1 MIVDLRLCPCGSG
14 LRLARCC
21 GMDFSVVPPAA
32 ASGPLV
38 PTIQRAAERQ
48 AQGAVEDAEKLC
60 LEVLELAPA
69 QIDALSLLYQIRQAA
84 GSENAAQTLL
94 RRIVQLHPNTLWAT
108 HALTSVLFGKG
119 AIAEAEIHAR
129 NAVRI
134 APENPQ
140 SHNLLGMILTEANR
154 PQIGEYH
161 YRKVIE
167 LTRARDPIL
176 LANLAWNLRNQ
187 GRMAE
192 SRQLYEES
200 SAAAP
205 EILQTWLG
213 WARLEEADR
222 NIERAA
228 ELLDRAERLMPGNPS
243 IALSRAVLSGRAGSY
258 SQALAILD
266 AMSPPPS
273 DGGDAMSPPPSDG
286 GDATAPPH
294 DGAGLGANEL
304 LEKGRLLDRI
314 GRYDEAFA
322 AFAEGKRLC
331 REVTGLSYLEAHAQ
345 QQAARLKGFFT
356 ETRLA
361 ILPRARQRED
371 MAQPIFIL
379 GFPRSGTTLVEQ
391 TLSAH
396 PRICAGDELPFVNEI
411 TDAMVR
417 VLNSPLTYPE
427 ALAELWMGDRRHGL
441 DELRDYYLERV
452 RQLGIVEPGAAWFTD
467 KMPLNETHLGL
478 IALLFPRS
486 PMIHVLRH
494 PLDIVLSTFSNHLTH
509 GFYCSYALETA
520 ARHFALTMELVE
532 HYRAQMTLRYLPIRY
547 EDIVDDQEAA
557 TRRMLD
563 FIGEPF
569 DERCLAFHENRR
581 YARTASYAQVTEK
594 LYDRSRYRYR
604 HYLKQLEPALALL
617 EPVISRL
624 GYPID

>member
-1 MIVDLRLCPCGSG
+1 MMVDQRLCACGSG
-14 LRLARCC
+14 LRLVRCC
-21 GMDFSVVPPAA
+21 QMDFSLVPPGA
-32 ASGPLV
+32 ASAPLL
-38 PTIQRAAERQ
+38 PIAQRAAEQ
-48 AQGAVEDAEKLC
+48 HAQGAVEEAEKLC
-60 LEVLELAPA
+60 LEVLELAPG
-69 QIDALSLLYQIRQAA
+69 QLDALSVLYRIRRAA
-84 GSENAAQTLL
+84 GQENAAHVLS

-108 HALTSVLFGKG
+108 QELTLVHLGKG
-119 AIAEAEIHAR
+119 AIAEAEVQAR

-134 APENPQ
+134 APQNPQ
-140 SHNLLGMILTEANR
+140 SHNLLGMVMTEANR
-154 PQIGEYH
+154 PQVGEYH

-167 LTRARDPIL
+167 LSGARDPIL

-205 EILQTWLG
+205 EVLQTWLG

-222 NIERAA
+222 NVERAA
-228 ELLDRAERLMPGNPS
+228 ELLDRAEKVAPGNPS
-243 IALSRAVLSGRAGSY
+243 VMLSRAVLYGRSGSY

-266 AMSPPPS
+266 VMAPS
-273 DGGDAMSPPPSDG
+273 KN
-286 GDATAPPH
+286 
-294 DGAGLGANEL
+294 GAGLGANEL

-314 GRYDEAFA
+314 GRYDEAFE

-331 REVTGLSYLEAHAQ
+331 REVTGLNYMEDQAQ
-345 QQAARLKGFFT
+345 QLTARLKGFFT
-356 ETRLA
+356 ESRIA
-361 ILPRARQRED
+361 ILPRARPRD
-371 MAQPIFIL
+371 DIAQPIFIL

-411 TDAMVR
+411 THAMVR
-417 VLNSPLTYPE
+417 LLNSPLSYPE
-427 ALAELWMGDRRHGL
+427 ALAELWMGDRYRGL

-478 IALLFPRS
+478 IALMFPRA
-486 PMIHVLRH
+486 PIIHVLRH
-494 PLDIVLSTFSNHLTH
+494 PLDVVLSTFSNHLTH
-509 GFYCSYALETA
+509 GFYCAYALETA
-520 ARHFALTMELVE
+520 ARHFALTMGLVE

-547 EDIVDDQEAA
+547 EDIVDNQEDAVH
-557 TRRMLD
+557 RMLD

-569 DERCLAFHENRR
+569 DKRCLAFHENRR
-581 YARTASYAQVTEK
+581 YARTASYAQVTEQ

-604 HYLKQLEPALALL
+604 HYLKQLEPAVTILD
-617 EPVISRL
+617 PVINRL
-624 GYPID
+624 GYPLG

>member
-1 MIVDLRLCPCGSG
+1 MIVDQRLCACGSG
-14 LRLARCC
+14 LRLVRCC
-21 GMDFSVVPPAA
+21 QMDFSVVPPSE
-32 ASGPLV
+32 ASGPLAPMV
-38 PTIQRAAERQ
+38 QRAVERHG
-48 AQGAVEDAEKLC
+48 QGAVEEAERLC
-60 LEVLELAPA
+60 LEVLELAPG
-69 QIDALSLLYQIRQAA
+69 QLDALSLLYRIRKAGGKEEAA
-84 GSENAAQTLL
+84 NALV

-108 HALTSVLFGKG
+108 HDLTLALFGKG
-119 AIAEAEIHAR
+119 AIAEAEVHAR

-134 APENPQ
+134 APQNPQ
-140 SHNLLGMILTEANR
+140 SHNLMGMIMTEANR

-167 LTRARDPIL
+167 LSRMRDPIV

-200 SAAAP
+200 SAQSP
-205 EILQTWLG
+205 DVLQTWLG

-222 NIERAA
+222 NLERAA
-228 ELLDRAERLMPGNPS
+228 ELLDRAERLVPKNPS
-243 IALSRAVLSGRAGSY
+243 VMLSRAVLCGRTGSY

-266 AMSPPPS
+266 AM
-273 DGGDAMSPPPSDG
+273 
-286 GDATAPPH
+286 ATPANGEVP
-294 DGAGLGANEL
+294 GLGANEL

-314 GRYDEAFA
+314 GRFDEAFA

-331 REVTGLSYLEAHAQ
+331 REVTGLNYLEEQAQ
-345 QQAARLKGFFT
+345 QLATRLKAFFT

-361 ILPRARQRED
+361 ILPRAGLRED
-371 MAQPIFIL
+371 TAQPIFIL

-411 TDAMVR
+411 TQAMMR
-417 VLNSPLTYPE
+417 VLNSPLSYPE

-441 DELRDYYLERV
+441 DELRDYYIERV
-452 RQLGIVEPGAAWFTD
+452 RQLDIVEGGAVWFTD

-478 IALLFPRS
+478 IALMFPHS

-494 PLDIVLSTFSNHLTH
+494 PLDVVLSTFSNHLTH

-520 ARHFALTMELVE
+520 ARHYALSMDLVE
-532 HYRAQMTLRYLPIRY
+532 HYRGQMTLRYLPIRY
-547 EDIVDDQEAA
+547 EDIVDDQESAV
-557 TRRMLD
+557 RRILD

-569 DERCLAFHENRR
+569 DARCLAFHENRR
-581 YARTASYAQVTEK
+581 YARTASYVQVTEQ
-594 LYDRSRYRYR
+594 LYDRSRFRYR
-604 HYLKQLEPALALL
+604 HYRKQLEPAIAIL
-617 EPVISRL
+617 EPTIKRL
-624 GYPID
+624 GYPLD

>member
-1 MIVDLRLCPCGSG
+1 MIVDQRLCACGSG
-14 LRLARCC
+14 LRLVRCC
-21 GMDFSVVPPAA
+21 GMDFSMVPPSA
-32 ASGPLV
+32 ASGPLL
-38 PTIQRAAERQ
+38 PIIQRAAERH
-48 AQGAVEDAEKLC
+48 AQGAAEEAERGC
-60 LEVLELAPA
+60 LEVLELAPG
-69 QIDALSLLYQIRQAA
+69 QLEALSLLYQIRKAA
-84 GSENAAQTLL
+84 GRGNAANTLL
-94 RRIVQLHPNTLWAT
+94 QRIVRVHPNTLWAT
-108 HALTSVLFGKG
+108 HELTLALFGKG

-134 APENPQ
+134 APQNPQ
-140 SHNLLGMILTEANR
+140 SHNLMGMIMTEANR

-167 LTRARDPIL
+167 LSRGRDPIL

-200 SAAAP
+200 CAQAP
-205 EILQTWLG
+205 EILQTLLG

-222 NIERAA
+222 NVERAA
-228 ELLDRAERLMPGNPS
+228 ELLDRAERLAPGNPS
-243 IALSRAVLSGRAGSY
+243 IMLTRAVLSGRSGSY

-266 AMSPPPS
+266 AM
-273 DGGDAMSPPPSDG
+273 
-286 GDATAPPH
+286 APPESS
-294 DGAGLGANEL
+294 AGLGANEL

-331 REVTGLSYLEAHAQ
+331 REVTGLNYLEEQAQ

-361 ILPRARQRED
+361 ILPRARLRD
-371 MAQPIFIL
+371 DTAQPIFIL

-411 TDAMVR
+411 TQAMMR
-417 VLNSPLTYPE
+417 VLNSPLSYPE
-427 ALAELWMGDRRHGL
+427 ALAELWMGDRREGL

-452 RQLGIVEPGAAWFTD
+452 RQLDIVEGGAAWFTD

-478 IALLFPRS
+478 IALMFPRS
-486 PMIHVLRH
+486 PIIHVLRH
-494 PLDIVLSTFSNHLTH
+494 PLDVVLSTFSNHLTH

-520 ARHFALTMELVE
+520 ARHYALTIELVE
-532 HYRAQMTLRYLPIRY
+532 HYRAQMTLHYLPIRY
-547 EDIVDDQEAA
+547 EDIVDNQEEAV
-557 TRRMLD
+557 RRILD

-569 DERCLAFHENRR
+569 DKSCLAFHENRR
-581 YARTASYAQVTEK
+581 YARTASYAQVTEQ

-604 HYLKQLEPALALL
+604 HYLKQLEPATAIL
-617 EPVISRL
+617 EPIIKRL
-624 GYPID
+624 GYPVE

>member
-1 MIVDLRLCPCGSG
+1 MLIDQRLCPCGSG
-14 LRLARCC
+14 LRLVRCC
-21 GMDFSVVPPAA
+21 QMDFSVVPPAQ
-32 ASGPLV
+32 ASGPLLPIV
-38 PTIQRAAERQ
+38 QRAVERQ
-48 AQGAVEDAEKLC
+48 AQGAGEEAEKLC
-60 LEVLELAPA
+60 LEVLELAPG
-69 QIDALSLLYQIRQAA
+69 QLEALSLLYRIRKA
-84 GSENAAQTLL
+84 GGADNAAQVLL

-108 HALTSVLFGKG
+108 HELILLLFNKG

-140 SHNLLGMILTEANR
+140 SHNLMGMIMTEANR

-161 YRKVIE
+161 YRRVLE
-167 LTRARDPIL
+167 LTRGRDPIL
-176 LANLAWNLRNQ
+176 LANLAWNLKNQ

-192 SRQLYEES
+192 ARQLYEES

-205 EILQTWLG
+205 NVLQTWLG

-222 NIERAA
+222 DVERAA
-228 ELLDRAERLMPGNPS
+228 QLLDRAEQLMPGNAS
-243 IALSRAVLSGRAGSY
+243 IALSRAVLHGRTGSH
-258 SQALAILD
+258 SQALAVLD
-266 AMSPPPS
+266 AM
-273 DGGDAMSPPPSDG
+273 A
-286 GDATAPPH
+286 APQN
-294 DGAGLGANEL
+294 GAGLGANEL

-331 REVTGLSYLEAHAQ
+331 REVTGLNYLEEHARQ
-345 QQAARLKGFFT
+345 LAQRLKGFFT

-361 ILPRARQRED
+361 ILPRAEPPQD
-371 MAQPIFIL
+371 GAQPIFIL

-411 TDAMVR
+411 ADAMMR

-452 RQLGIVEPGAAWFTD
+452 RQLGIVEAGAAWFTD
-467 KMPLNETHLGL
+467 KMPLNEMHLGL
-478 IALLFPRS
+478 IALMFPRS
-486 PMIHVLRH
+486 PLIHVLRH
-494 PLDIVLSTFSNHLTH
+494 PLDVVLSTFSNHLTH

-520 ARHFALTMELVE
+520 ARHYALTMELVE
-532 HYRAQMTLRYLPIRY
+532 HYRGQMTLHYLPIRY
-547 EDIVDDQEAA
+547 EDIVDDQEGA
-557 TRRMLD
+557 TRRILE

-581 YARTASYAQVTEK
+581 YARTASYAQVTER

-604 HYLKQLEPALALL
+604 HYLKQLAPAAAIL
-617 EPVISRL
+617 EPLINRL
-624 GYPID
+624 GYPLD

>member
-1 MIVDLRLCPCGSG
+1 
-14 LRLARCC
+14 
-21 GMDFSVVPPAA
+21 
-32 ASGPLV
+32 
-38 PTIQRAAERQ
+38 
-48 AQGAVEDAEKLC
+48 
-60 LEVLELAPA
+60 
-69 QIDALSLLYQIRQAA
+69 
-84 GSENAAQTLL
+84 
-94 RRIVQLHPNTLWAT
+94 LWAT
-108 HALTSVLFGKG
+108 HELILVLFNRG
-119 AIAEAEIHAR
+119 AIAEAEVHAR

-140 SHNLLGMILTEANR
+140 SHNLMGMIMTEANR

-167 LTRARDPIL
+167 LAKNRDPIVV
-176 LANLAWNLRNQ
+176 ANLAWNLKNQ

-192 SRQLYEES
+192 ARELYVES

-205 EILQTWLG
+205 DVVQTWLG
-213 WARLEEADR
+213 WARTEEADR
-222 NIERAA
+222 DFVRAA
-228 ELLDRAERLMPGNPS
+228 EMLDRAERLAPGNPS
-243 IALSRAVLSGRAGSY
+243 IMLSRAVLCGRTGAY

-266 AMSPPPS
+266 AMAPAQR
-273 DGGDAMSPPPSDG
+273 GAGEAM
-286 GDATAPPH
+286 APAQRGAGEAIAPAQR
-294 DGAGLGANEL
+294 GAGLGANEL

-314 GRYDEAFA
+314 GRYDEAFE

-331 REVTGLSYLEAHAQ
+331 REVTGLNYMEEHAQ

-361 ILPRARQRED
+361 ILPRARPRED
-371 MAQPIFIL
+371 TAQPIFVL

-411 TDAMVR
+411 PDAMVR

-452 RQLGIVEPGAAWFTD
+452 RQLGIVEGGAAWFTD

-494 PLDIVLSTFSNHLTH
+494 PLDVVLSTFSNHLTH

-520 ARHFALTMELVE
+520 ARHYALTMELVE
-532 HYRAQMTLRYLPIRY
+532 HYRAQMMLRYLPIRY
-547 EDIVDDQEAA
+547 EDIVDDQEVAV
-557 TRRMLD
+557 RRMLD

-569 DERCLAFHENRR
+569 DDACLAFHENRR
-581 YARTASYAQVTEK
+581 YARTASYAQVTEQ

-604 HYLKQLEPALALL
+604 HYLKELEPALAIL
-617 EPVISRL
+617 EPVIKRL
-624 GYPID
+624 GYPLD

>member
-1 MIVDLRLCPCGSG
+1 MIVDQRLCACGSG
-14 LRLARCC
+14 LRLTRCC
-21 GMDFSVVPPAA
+21 QMDFSVVPPAA
-32 ASGPLV
+32 ASRPLLSLV
-38 PTIQRAAERQ
+38 QRAAERH
-48 AQGAVEDAEKLC
+48 AQGAVEEAESVC
-60 LEVLELAPA
+60 LEVLELAPG
-69 QIDALSLLYQIRQAA
+69 QIEALSLLYRIRKAA
-84 GSENAAQTLL
+84 GQDNAAHTLL

-108 HALTSVLFGKG
+108 HELAVMLFNRG

-140 SHNLLGMILTEANR
+140 SHNLMGMIMTEVNR

-176 LANLAWNLRNQ
+176 LANLAWNLKNQ
-187 GRMAE
+187 GRMTEA
-192 SRQLYEES
+192 RQLYEES
-200 SAAAP
+200 SNAAP
-205 EILQTWLG
+205 EVVLTWLG

-222 NIERAA
+222 NVERAA
-228 ELLDRAERLMPGNPS
+228 ELLDRAERLAPANAS
-243 IALSRAVLSGRAGSY
+243 IMLSRAVLCGRAGSY

-266 AMSPPPS
+266 AMAPPRSDAGEAMAPPPS
-273 DGGDAMSPPPSDG
+273 GAGEAVAPPPS
-286 GDATAPPH
+286 
-294 DGAGLGANEL
+294 GAGLGANEL

-331 REVTGLSYLEAHAQ
+331 REVTGLNYLAEHAQ
-345 QQAARLKGFFT
+345 QLAARLRGFFT

-361 ILPRARQRED
+361 ILPRAQSRD
-371 MAQPIFIL
+371 DTAQPIFIL

-391 TLSAH
+391 ALSAH

-411 TDAMVR
+411 TDAMMR
-417 VLNSPLTYPE
+417 VLNSPLSYPE

-452 RQLGIVEPGAAWFTD
+452 RQLAIVEPGAAWFTD

-478 IALLFPRS
+478 IALMFPRS

-494 PLDIVLSTFSNHLTH
+494 PLDVVLSTFSNHLTH

-532 HYRAQMTLRYLPIRY
+532 HYRGQMTLRYLPIRY

-581 YARTASYAQVTEK
+581 YARTASYAQVTEQ

-604 HYLKQLEPALALL
+604 HYLKELAPAIAIL
-617 EPVISRL
+617 EPVITRL
-624 GYPID
+624 GYPLD

>member
-1 MIVDLRLCPCGSG
+1 MIVDQRLCGCGSG
-14 LRLARCC
+14 LRLVRCC
-21 GMDFSVVPPAA
+21 QMDFSVVPPPA
-32 ASGPLV
+32 ASGPLLPMV
-38 PTIQRAAERQ
+38 QRAAERH
-48 AQGAVEDAEKLC
+48 AQGAVEEAEKGC
-60 LEVLELAPA
+60 LEVLELAPG
-69 QIDALSLLYQIRQAA
+69 QLEALSLLYQIRKA
-84 GSENAAQTLL
+84 GGQENAAHTLL

-108 HALTSVLFGKG
+108 HELTLVLFSKG
-119 AIAEAEIHAR
+119 DIAEAEIHAR

-134 APENPQ
+134 APQSPQ
-140 SHNLLGMILTEANR
+140 SHNLLGMIMTEANR

-167 LTRARDPIL
+167 LSRARDPIL

-192 SRQLYEES
+192 SRRLYEES
-200 SAAAP
+200 TAQAP
-205 EILQTWLG
+205 EVLQTLLG

-222 NIERAA
+222 NVERAA
-228 ELLDRAERLMPGNPS
+228 ELLDRAERLAPGNPS
-243 IALSRAVLSGRAGSY
+243 IMLTRAVLCGRSGSY

-266 AMSPPPS
+266 AMVAPRS
-273 DGGDAMSPPPSDG
+273 GA
-286 GDATAPPH
+286 GDATAPPN
-294 DGAGLGANEL
+294 GSAGLGANEL
-304 LEKGRLLDRI
+304 LEKGRLLDRL

-331 REVTGLSYLEAHAQ
+331 REVTGLNYMEDQAQ
-345 QQAARLKGFFT
+345 QLAARLKGFFT

-361 ILPRARQRED
+361 ILPRARLREGT
-371 MAQPIFIL
+371 AQPIFIL

-417 VLNSPLTYPE
+417 VLNSPLAYPE

-452 RQLGIVEPGAAWFTD
+452 RQQDIVEEGACWFTD

-478 IALLFPRS
+478 IALMFPRS

-494 PLDIVLSTFSNHLTH
+494 PLDIVLSTFSNYLTH

-520 ARHFALTMELVE
+520 ARHYALTMELVE
-532 HYRAQMTLRYLPIRY
+532 HYRGQMTLRYVPIRY
-547 EDIVDDQEAA
+547 EDIVDDQEGA

-563 FIGEPF
+563 FIGEKF

-604 HYLKQLEPALALL
+604 HYLKQLEPAVAIL
-617 EPVISRL
+617 EPVINRL
-624 GYPID
+624 GYPLD

>member
-1 MIVDLRLCPCGSG
+1 MIVDQRLCGCGSG
-14 LRLARCC
+14 LRLVRCC
-21 GMDFSVVPPAA
+21 GMDFSMVPPSA
-32 ASGPLV
+32 ASGPLLPIV
-38 PTIQRAAERQ
+38 QRAAERH
-48 AQGAVEDAEKLC
+48 AQGAVEEAEQRC
-60 LEVLELAPA
+60 LEVLELAPG
-69 QIDALSLLYQIRQAA
+69 QLEALSLLYQIRKA
-84 GSENAAQTLL
+84 GGRENAAHTLL

-108 HALTSVLFGKG
+108 HELTLVLFSKG
-119 AIAEAEIHAR
+119 DIAEAEIHAR

-134 APENPQ
+134 APQNPQ
-140 SHNLLGMILTEANR
+140 SHNLMGMIMTEANR

-161 YRKVIE
+161 YHKVIE
-167 LTRARDPIL
+167 LSRMRDPIL

-200 SAAAP
+200 TGQAP
-205 EILQTWLG
+205 EILQTLLG

-222 NIERAA
+222 NVERAA
-228 ELLDRAERLMPGNPS
+228 ELLDRAERLAPGNPS
-243 IALSRAVLSGRAGSY
+243 IMLTRAVLSGRSGSY

-266 AMSPPPS
+266 AMVAPRS
-273 DGGDAMSPPPSDG
+273 GAGDAAAPADG
-286 GDATAPPH
+286 S
-294 DGAGLGANEL
+294 AGLGANEL
-304 LEKGRLLDRI
+304 LEKGRLLDRL

-331 REVTGLSYLEAHAQ
+331 REVTGLNYLEDQAQ
-345 QQAARLKGFFT
+345 QLAARLKGFFT

-361 ILPRARQRED
+361 ILPRAQLREGT
-371 MAQPIFIL
+371 AQPIFIL

-411 TDAMVR
+411 THAMMR

-427 ALAELWMGDRRHGL
+427 ALAELWMGDRREGL

-452 RQLGIVEPGAAWFTD
+452 RQLDIVEEGTVWFTD

-478 IALLFPRS
+478 IALMFPRS
-486 PMIHVLRH
+486 PIIHVVRH
-494 PLDIVLSTFSNHLTH
+494 PLDVVLSTFSNHLTH

-520 ARHFALTMELVE
+520 ARHYALTMELVE
-532 HYRAQMTLRYLPIRY
+532 HYRAQMTLHYLPIRY
-547 EDIVDDQEAA
+547 EDIVDDQESAI
-557 TRRMLD
+557 RRGLD

-569 DERCLAFHENRR
+569 DDACLAFHENRR
-581 YARTASYAQVTEK
+581 YARTASYAQVTEQ

-604 HYLKQLEPALALL
+604 HYLKQLEPAIAIL
-617 EPVISRL
+617 EPVINRL
-624 GYPID
+624 GYPLD